1 MLRIGLLGAAKIA
14 PPAIIGPAGGR
25 ADVEITALA
34 CRDGDR
40 GRAYADE
47 HGIASVETDY
57 EALARRE
64 DVDLIYNA
72 LPPVRHA
79 DLTIAALEAGKPV
92 LCEKPFAMNSTEA
105 KTMAEAAARTGL
117 PLIEAFHYRFHPAF
131 ARLLALVKDGAIGT
145 VTSMDAAFDV
155 AIPYREGELR
165 HTASLG
171 GGALMD
177 LGCYPL
183 HWVRTIAGAEPVIQ
197 AATARQDRPGIDTV
211 MSAELQF
218 PGGVPATISCS
229 MADDAKFS
237 ANLTLTGED
246 GTLSMLNPLAPHHGH
261 RISITRNGETETLKV
276 DSETTYHH
284 QLDHVVDVL
293 AGRAQPITGGED
305 AVANMTAIDAIYAAA
320 GMAPRGL

>member
-14 PPAIIGPAGGR
+14 PPAIIGPASDR
-25 ADVEITALA
+25 TDVEITALA
-34 CRDGDR
+34 CRDETR
-40 GRAYADE
+40 GRVYADE

-57 EALARRE
+57 EALARRS

-92 LCEKPFAMNSTEA
+92 LCEKPFAMNSAEA
-105 KTMAEAAARTGL
+105 KTMAEAATRTGL

-131 ARLLALVKDGAIGT
+131 ARLLEFVHSGAIGKI
-145 VTSMDAAFDV
+145 TSMDAAFDV

-183 HWVRTIAGAEPVIQ
+183 HWVRTVAGAEPEIS

-237 ANLTLTGED
+237 AHLTLTGEA
-246 GTLSMLNPLAPHHGH
+246 GTTSMQNPLAPHHGH
-261 RISITRNGETETLKV
+261 MISVTRDGETETTKV
-276 DSETTYHH
+276 DGQTTYHH

-293 AGRAQPITGGED
+293 EGEAQPLTGGED
-305 AVANMTAIDAIYAAA
+305 AVANMTAIDAIYTAA
-320 GMAPRGL
+320 GMAPRGI